1 MELTSM
7 RELKD
12 FPLQAYDK
20 LRYGDTDRQGHVNNS
35 VFSTFLETGRVE
47 MLYTKGESLVP
58 EGATFV
64 LAKLEVQ
71 LIGEILWP
79 GQVDIGSGVLNI
91 GNSSITLY
99 QQLFQNGTCVA
110 KAETVIVQMN
120 EATRKSQPL
129 SPDVKKTLEQYL
141 ISV

>member
-1 MELTSM
+1 M

-64 LAKLEVQ
+64 LARLEVQ

-120 EATRKSQPL
+120 ETTRKSQPL
-129 SPDVKKTLEQYL
+129 SPDVKTTLEQYR
-141 ISV
+141 ITV